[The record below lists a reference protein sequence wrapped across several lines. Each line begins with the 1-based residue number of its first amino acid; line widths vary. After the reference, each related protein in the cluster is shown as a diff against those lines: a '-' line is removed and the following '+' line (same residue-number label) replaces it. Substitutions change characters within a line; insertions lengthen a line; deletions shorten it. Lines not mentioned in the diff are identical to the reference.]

1 MTVHFTKA
9 LCAGLALAGLAFDA
23 AAQGDSF
30 PSKPIRI
37 IASTSPGGL
46 TDLLARTVGKHMGDL
61 LGQQVVVEN
70 RPGAGTL
77 IGMNACA
84 KAAADGYTL
93 CLTDNQSLVFNPLL
107 FNRLPYDPK
116 ADFASIGG
124 VVRTPNDVLVAH
136 PSLPASNLTELV
148 ALAKAKPESVSF
160 ATWGPGSVPAI
171 YYAWITRQNGVK
183 FNAIPYKGA
192 GPSFLAV
199 NAGEVQLAYSS
210 MALAKPAVEAGKLK
224 MIAVTG
230 NQRSPAFPNVPSLAE
245 NNSDPGIGTF
255 WGLYGPARM
264 PAPVVARLNESL
276 NKALQSASFQ
286 SFARQNFLEP
296 IVATPEQFAAQLA
309 QAQASAAR
317 TFQAIGIQPVDAPAD
332 APSTAPAAAPA
343 AR

>member
-1 MTVHFTKA
+1 MTAHFIKA
-9 LCAGLALAGLAFDA
+9 LGAGLALSGLAFNSV
-23 AAQGDSF
+23 AQTDSF

-46 TDLLARTVGKHMGDL
+46 TDLLARTVGKLMSES

-77 IGMNACA
+77 IGMSACA
-84 KAAADGYTL
+84 KAPADGHTL

-107 FNRLPYDPK
+107 FNKLPYDPK
-116 ADFASIGG
+116 SDFVSIGG
-124 VVRTPNDVLVAH
+124 VVRTPNDVIVAH
-136 PSLPASNLTELV
+136 PSLPANNLTELV
-148 ALAKAKPESVSF
+148 ALARSKPEAVSF

-171 YYAWITRQNGVK
+171 YYAWITRQNNIK

-199 NAGEVQLAYSS
+199 NGGEVQLAYSS
-210 MALAKPAVEAGKLK
+210 MALAKPAVEAGRLK

-230 NQRSPAFPNVPSLAE
+230 SQRSPAFPNVPSLGE
-245 NNSDPGIGTF
+245 NNSDPSVGTF

-264 PAPVVARLNESL
+264 PAPVVAKLNESL
-276 NKALQSASFQ
+276 NKALQGASFQ
-286 SFARQNFLEP
+286 AFAKQNFLEP
-296 IVATPEQFAAQLA
+296 IVATPEQFGAQLA
-309 QAQASAAR
+309 QAQAQAAR

-332 APSTAPAAAPA
+332 APSTAPATAPA